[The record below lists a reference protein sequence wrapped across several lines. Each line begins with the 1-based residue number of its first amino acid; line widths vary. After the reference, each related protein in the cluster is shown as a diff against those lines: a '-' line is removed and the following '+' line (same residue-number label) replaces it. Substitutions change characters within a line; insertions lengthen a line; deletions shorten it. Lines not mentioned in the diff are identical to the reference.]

1 MQCESRAGH
10 KALFWSMSLPHT
22 LYQLPYQQC
31 GCILKAKE
39 RLETQ
44 IHTTECEKWDY
55 FLYIIS
61 YSCSQAN
68 SQVWYP
74 RHTCQPSWWRHWEC
88 SASHYRWHAD
98 REQRAETK
106 TLVTGTIP
114 LLFQA
119 AIGVV
124 VQHESTIFQSLM
136 SVHYWSYAHI
146 HKGEHDLWIFSI
158 PTIHQIFNCPH
169 FNYHT
174 VVFIMA
180 HMIHLLRV
188 SIVVLQGVGWP
199 FWNWARLQQ
208 VLVGVSGI
216 FFESHR

>member
-22 LYQLPYQQC
+22 LYKLPYQQC

-74 RHTCQPSWWRHWEC
+74 RHTCQSSWWRHWEC
-88 SASHYRWHAD
+88 SASHHHWHTD

-114 LLFQA
+114 LLSQA
-119 AIGVV
+119 CNRCCGTAWK
-124 VQHESTIFQSLM
+124 
-136 SVHYWSYAHI
+136 HY
-146 HKGEHDLWIFSI
+146 FSE
-158 PTIHQIFNCPH
+158 PDECT
-169 FNYHT
+169 
-174 VVFIMA
+174 
-180 HMIHLLRV
+180 LLILCTH
-188 SIVVLQGVGWP
+188 SQG
-199 FWNWARLQQ
+199 
-208 VLVGVSGI
+208 
-216 FFESHR
+216 